1 MYKWHGNPIVLFA
14 GLLLCAATAWAE
26 KPFAPDS
33 VTGTTRVTAETVV
46 DLANSLPDLVI
57 IDNRYAGEFEKGHIE
72 GAINLLDT
80 HMQRADVARLAARPD
95 TPLLFYCNGERC
107 LRSSHAA
114 QMAVKWG
121 YTRIYWFR
129 GGWQEWLDK
138 QLPVTR

>member
-33 VTGTTRVTAETVV
+33 VAGTTRVTAETVV

-72 GAINLLDT
+72 GAVNLLDT
-80 HMQRADVARLAARPD
+80 HMQRADVAHLAARPD

-138 QLPVTR
+138 HLPVTR

>member
-57 IDNRYAGEFEKGHIE
+57 IDTRYAGEFEKGHIE

-80 HMQRADVARLAARPD
+80 HMQRTDVAHLAARPD

>member
-1 MYKWHGNPIVLFA
+1 MYKWHGNPIILFV

-33 VTGTTRVTAETVV
+33 VTGTTQVTAETVV

-80 HMQRADVARLAARPD
+80 HMQRADVAHLAARPD

>member
-1 MYKWHGNPIVLFA
+1 MYKWHGNPIILFA
-14 GLLLCAATAWAE
+14 GLLLCTATAWAE

-33 VTGTTRVTAETVV
+33 VAGTTRITAETVV
-46 DLANSLPDLVI
+46 DLAGSLPELVI
-57 IDNRYAGEFEKGHIE
+57 IDNRHAVEFEKGHIE

-80 HMQRADVARLAARPD
+80 NMQRDDLARLAHRAE

-114 QMAVKWG
+114 LMAVKWG

-138 QLPVTR
+138 HLPITR

>member
-1 MYKWHGNPIVLFA
+1 MAWKSNDSVRRAIALHGS
-14 GLLLCAATAWAE
+14 AWAE
-26 KPFAPDS
+26 KPFAPDN
-33 VTGTTRVTAETVV
+33 VAGTTRVTAEKVV
-46 DLANSLPDLVI
+46 DLAALPDLVI
-57 IDNRYAGEFEKGHIE
+57 IDNRHAEEFTKGHIE

-80 HMQRADVARLAARPD
+80 DLRQTDVARLAPRLD

-114 QMAVKWG
+114 KMAAGWG

-138 QLPVTR
+138 QLPITR